1 MLYDLSFLQRGCE
14 FPPKCEVKR
23 LDAYRV
29 NGMLLDDEA
38 WAALPAYKERVFFH
52 LANFAIPSENVY
64 LFSANYWADI
74 VNKTK
79 ELIFGVLPEV
89 TVDGKE
95 DAVKTLLTDT
105 EFMEKAKEGAADL
118 IALGDW
124 VTKIVET
131 PTGWDFINVD
141 PSTWYP
147 IVSRES
153 VKTIVAHVLAWV
165 VTVGKD
171 KYELQVQVHEKG
183 KYTNRAFAIKSFDP
197 SAYYVVPSTK
207 QKVCCPSYEIGEELK
222 QSKTGF
228 VLGTHQ
234 TGLDDFAIVVSANNP
249 STRRIYGSS
258 DFDYV
263 TDAIMEYNVRQT
275 LKNVVLDKHSAP
287 KMYGPPIDGDKGFG
301 NYLEIPQG
309 GTTPNYLVWDASMQS
324 VGTTIEGL
332 KNDIS
337 NLSGLGSLLH
347 SNAFGESQGYD
358 ALMIKLAPAL
368 MRSAGKRSVIEKHFK
383 RLISLLMKKHGAMID
398 PTEISVI
405 WHDGIPT
412 TESVRAD
419 IAQKHI
425 NTGWSYKRVLMND
438 YNFDEQT
445 ADAIIEEKRL
455 ETPGVPAFGADEGGE
470 DFA

>member
-1 MLYDLSFLQRGCE
+1 MLYDLNFLKRGVD
-14 FPPKCEVKR
+14 FPPKSEIKR

-29 NGMLLDDEA
+29 NGLLLEDEA
-38 WAALPAYKERVFFH
+38 WTALPAYKERVFFH
-52 LANFAIPSENVY
+52 LENFSLPPENVY

-79 ELIFGVLPEV
+79 ELIFGVLPDV
-89 TVDGKE
+89 TADGKE
-95 DAVKTLLTDT
+95 EYLKELLTST
-105 EFMEKAKEGAADL
+105 AFMEKAKEGAADL
-118 IALGDW
+118 ISLGDW

-141 PSTWYP
+141 PSTWFSV
-147 IVSRES
+147 VSREN
-153 VKTIVAHVLAWV
+153 VKQVIAHVLAWIAPI
-165 VTVGKD
+165 GND

-183 KYTNRAFAIKSFDP
+183 KYINRAFAIKSFDAN
-197 SAYYVVPSTK
+197 AYYVVQSTK
-207 QKVCCPSYEIGEELK
+207 QKISCPSYEIGEELK

-228 VLGTHQ
+228 VLGEHP
-234 TGLDDFAIVVSANNP
+234 TGLKDFAIVASANNP
-249 STRRIYGSS
+249 STRKIYGSS

-287 KMYGPPIDGDKGFG
+287 KMYGPPIAGDKGFG
-301 NYLEIPQG
+301 NYLEIQPG
-309 GTTPNYLVWDASMQS
+309 ASTPNYLVWDASMQS
-324 VGTTIEGL
+324 VATTIDGL
-332 KNDIS
+332 KDDIA
-337 NLSGLGSLLH
+337 NLSGLGSLLN
-347 SNAFGESQGYD
+347 SKTFGESQGYD

-368 MRSAGKRSVIEKHFK
+368 MRSAGKRSVLEKHFK
-383 RLISLLMKKHGAMID
+383 RLISLLSEKHGSKIEAKDI
-398 PTEISVI
+398 TVT

-438 YNFDEQT
+438 YGFDEAT

-455 ETPGVPAFGADEGGE
+455 ETPGVPAFGADEGGD
-470 DFA
+470 DF

>member
-1 MLYDLSFLQRGCE
+1 MLYDLNFLQRGRE
-14 FPPKCEVKR
+14 FPPKSEVKR

-38 WAALPAYKERVFFH
+38 WAALPDYKERVFFH
-52 LANFAIPSENVY
+52 LANFSLPSERVY

-74 VNKTK
+74 VAKMK

-89 TVDGKE
+89 TVDGE
-95 DAVKTLLTDT
+95 DEAVQWLLHETD
-105 EFMEKAKEGAADL
+105 FMEKAKEGAADL

-141 PSTWYP
+141 PSTWFP
-147 IVSRES
+147 IVSREN
-153 VKTIVAHVLAWV
+153 VKQVIAHVLAWIAPID
-165 VTVGKD
+165 GD
-171 KYELQVQVHEKG
+171 RYELQVQVHEKG
-183 KYTNRAFAIKSFDP
+183 KYTNRAFAVKSFNPD
-197 SAYYVVPSTK
+197 AYYVVQTTK
-207 QKVCCPSYEIGEELK
+207 QKVYCPSYEIGEELK
-222 QSKTGF
+222 ESKTGF
-228 VLGTHQ
+228 VLGEHS
-234 TGLDDFAIVVSANNP
+234 TGLDDFAVMASANNP
-249 STRRIYGSS
+249 STRKICGSS

-287 KMYGPPIDGDKGFG
+287 KMYGPPIEGDKGFG
-301 NYLEIPQG
+301 NYLEIPPG

-332 KNDIS
+332 KNDIA

-368 MRSAGKRSVIEKHFK
+368 MRSAEKRSVLEKHFN
-383 RLISLLMKKHGAMID
+383 RLISALFKRYAKSIE

-425 NTGWSYKRVLMND
+425 NTGWSYKRVLMTD
-438 YNFDEQT
+438 YGFDELT

-455 ETPGVPAFGADEGGE
+455 ETPGVPAFGADEGGD
-470 DFA
+470 DF